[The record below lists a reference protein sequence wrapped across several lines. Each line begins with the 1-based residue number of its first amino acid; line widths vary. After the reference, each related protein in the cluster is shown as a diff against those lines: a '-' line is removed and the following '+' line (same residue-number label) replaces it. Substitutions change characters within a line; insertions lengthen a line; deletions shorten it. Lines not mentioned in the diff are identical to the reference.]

1 MRPGMHLLSGT
12 ILAAL
17 SLVRNQEADTA
28 AGCLIGSVIPDVD
41 HIYEYKKYCDDFSA
55 DPKIKEFG
63 SGKYFDKKGTVYVL
77 LHSWEIDIIS
87 LGYVILRRPGKCNNM
102 VKGLVVGYTSHM
114 ILDQIGNNLSG
125 WSYFWLYRWWH
136 DWKQKSLL
144 Q

>member
-1 MRPGMHLLSGT
+1 MLSA
-12 ILAAL
+12 I
-17 SLVRNQEADTA
+17 SLVKTHELHAA
-28 AGCLIGSVIPDVD
+28 AGCIIGSVIPDID
-41 HIYEYKKYCDDFSA
+41 HIYEYKKYCDDFSVE
-55 DPKIKEFG
+55 PKIKEFS
-63 SGKYFDKKGTVYVL
+63 SGKYFDKKGTVYVF
-77 LHSWEIDIIS
+77 LHSWEIAVIG
-87 LGYVILRRPGKCNNM
+87 LAYVFLLRPGKCNNM